1 METQTDTH
9 ILDYNIVK
17 TYEWNEWELR
27 RKALKMVKNLIFL
40 SKISFLNFFLDKFKK
55 QSNTFSSDRFQQ
67 LPQGQCYPNLVTKV
81 CFILKFITLKN
92 F

>member
-27 RKALKMVKNLIFL
+27 RKAIKMVKF
-40 SKISFLNFFLDKFKK
+40 
-55 QSNTFSSDRFQQ
+55 
-67 LPQGQCYPNLVTKV
+67 Y
-81 CFILKFITLKN
+81 KFIIN
-92 F
+92 YQN